1 MTAGTTVAIAG
12 STAATG
18 ARSAFLDLPGFADAT
33 EGTAKAA
40 ITATSATIP
49 ELRFPDFVFAIPPLP
64 SGAQSALPP
73 PQNNCAHSVT
83 RIQAMRPPSG
93 GGTDVIHPFEGWVA
107 RWA

>member
-1 MTAGTTVAIAG
+1 MTAGSTT
-12 STAATG
+12 ATG

-49 ELRFPDFVFAIPPLP
+49 DLRFPDFVFAIPPLP

-83 RIQAMRPPSG
+83 RIHAVRPPSG
-93 GGTDVIHPFEGWVA
+93 GGADVIHPFEGWVA